1 MRTGE
6 VMAKTKQKKPAKSST
21 RSETIR
27 ALRAQETP
35 EERSERARRSAASR
49 TPEQRAESARKA
61 GLASAAK
68 RAAKKTR
75 REAALKGWET
85 KRREN
90 PERYPTPEPKK
101 KKKRTQAEIDAANR
115 ARSLKGAETK
125 RRRAAEAKF
134 RRENWTSESTFI
146 IREGFNIGA
155 AVREIIEAI
164 QEDAAAA
171 GAKLLTQPWRVVG
184 GVEGSESGA
193 ASFDVTL
200 DGTIHERAAAL
211 AVVIADA
218 LDRGEIKKRDTPTN
232 KAAGSK
238 GGGRAARA
246 MDAAAQRERERA
258 LAEFADKQGQRLEQ
272 SARVSV
278 LASPPGALTWQSQ
291 PEPED
296 EDLEDAPF

>member
-68 RAAKKTR
+68 RAAKKASS
-75 REAALKGWET
+75 EAASKGWET
-85 KRREN
+85 RRAEN
-90 PERYPTPEPKK
+90 PEKYGPAPAQKTRKPSKADK
-101 KKKRTQAEIDAANR
+101 AK
-115 ARSLKGAETK
+115 ARSEAARKGWET
-125 RRRAAEAKF
+125 RRRKAAEAKF

-146 IREGFNIGA
+146 IRDGFNIGA

-184 GVEGSESGA
+184 GVEGAESGA

-272 SARVSV
+272 PARVSV

>member
-1 MRTGE
+1 
-6 VMAKTKQKKPAKSST
+6 MAKTKQNGPAKSST

-61 GLASAAK
+61 GQASAAK
-68 RAAKKTR
+68 RAAKKAR
-75 REAALKGWET
+75 SEAAAKGWET
-85 KRREN
+85 
-90 PERYPTPEPKK
+90 
-101 KKKRTQAEIDAANR
+101 
-115 ARSLKGAETK
+115 
-125 RRRAAEAKF
+125 RRRKAAEAKF

-146 IREGFNIGA
+146 IREGFNIGQ
-155 AVREIIEAI
+155 AVREIVEAI

-184 GVEGSESGA
+184 GVEGAESGA